1 MQWTEASADDFDSID
16 REGEKEGGRE
26 RKGDGREG
34 RRSTVRERREKLSS
48 SKAIQNSPK
57 KTREDTQRRTEL
69 LCSRA
74 LLSAADVVRL
84 WGNSGMAGSIGSSFL
99 QEPRGESDP
108 LESRGNERISN
119 QTQAAMVWAD
129 NTAGFDKF
137 RFQKRWHQEEK
148 NKDFKN
154 SATPPPPPFDG
165 CIRKRLPRDWM
176 CAD

>member
-57 KTREDTQRRTEL
+57 KRGRTL
-69 LCSRA
+69 SGGRNFCA
-74 LLSAADVVRL
+74 LGHSCLQQTLSGCGGTVAWQAASDLPFCKNHEEKVTH
-84 WGNSGMAGSIGSSFL
+84 WN
-99 QEPRGESDP
+99 RGEM
-108 LESRGNERISN
+108 NEY
-119 QTQAAMVWAD
+119 QTRHRLPWYGQIILLDLTNSVS
-129 NTAGFDKF
+129 
-137 RFQKRWHQEEK
+137 KRDGTK
-148 NKDFKN
+148 RKR
-154 SATPPPPPFDG
+154 TLIPPPPPFDG